1 MGGIRSPG
9 SRRGLVWESRG
20 DCVGTTIDEASPC
33 VASDPIAY
41 APGFYGNR
49 VSDCVGMTIN
59 PGTDH
64 ILKLKVCQRSR
75 KSHWPTVRLPTLMRA
90 VPRMPGVKTPSGS
103 SSDVITS

>member
-1 MGGIRSPG
+1 MCGIRSPG
-9 SRRGLVWESRG
+9 SRRGLVWESRERLCRHDHRRG
-20 DCVGTTIDEASPC
+20 AAMCGIRSHRLRSGLVWE
-33 VASDPIAY
+33 
-41 APGFYGNR
+41 GNP
-49 VSDCVGMTIN
+49 D
-59 PGTDH
+59 TDH